1 LAFLPSLWVT
11 MAPPHEGGETPD
23 AWVAGHDAILDLPQE

>member
-1 LAFLPSLWVT
+1 
-11 MAPPHEGGETPD
+11 MAPPHEGGQTPD